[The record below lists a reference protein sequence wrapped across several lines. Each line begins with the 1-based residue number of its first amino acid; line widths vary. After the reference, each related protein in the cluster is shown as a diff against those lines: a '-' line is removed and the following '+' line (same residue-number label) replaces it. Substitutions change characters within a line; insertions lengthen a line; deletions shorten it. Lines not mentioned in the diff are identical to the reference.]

1 MTVTEEGEPR
11 DVADDVQDIT
21 TSAGVFVE
29 EARSRFIS
37 DLQALAGHARELLQ
51 VTTTIST
58 ESVAAAREK
67 LGQSLDVAAESIK
80 KFQAETLDRGRKVA
94 QQTDSYVRENPWQ
107 AIAIGMVAG
116 LALGLAGGSVASRA
130 RS

>member
-1 MTVTEEGEPR
+1 MREEDKPR
-11 DVADDVQDIT
+11 DVVDDVQDIA
-21 TSAGVFVE
+21 TSTSVFIG

-37 DLQALAGHARELLQ
+37 DLQALAGHAQELMQ
-51 VTTTIST
+51 ATTTIST

-67 LGQSLDVAAESIK
+67 LGQSLDVAGESIK
-80 KFQAETLDRGRKVA
+80 KFQADTLDRGRKVV

-116 LALGLAGGSVASRA
+116 LALGLAGGSMATRA